1 MTNLLQKI
9 RTLPPHQQLQLI
21 QLIAKGLQER
31 GQTKIPYNNWENEVE
46 VVFPEGVYPVDKT
59 DTTIE

>member
-1 MTNLLQKI
+1 MDYLLKKI
-9 RTLPPHQQLQLI
+9 HSLPPLQQLQLI

-31 GQTKIPYNNWENEVE
+31 GQTKIPYNDWGNEVE
-46 VVFPEGVYPVDKT
+46 VVFPKGIYPVDKT